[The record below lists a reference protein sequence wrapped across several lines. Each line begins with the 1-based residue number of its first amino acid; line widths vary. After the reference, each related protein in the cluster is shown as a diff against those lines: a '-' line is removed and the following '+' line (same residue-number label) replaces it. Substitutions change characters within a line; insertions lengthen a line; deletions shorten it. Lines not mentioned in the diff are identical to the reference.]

1 MDGTLEVLA
10 LGAVL
15 GAAAAGIAHS
25 AAGGRRIWLPA
36 DHRMMG
42 AALGLGWGGIEYG
55 LHAPKIAAL
64 WLGMT
69 VAAWLVVAVLN
80 IYGGGGGGGEDDE
93 PEPDGPGGGGVELT
107 PATVL
112 DEAPVAPVQ
121 KVEA

>member
-15 GAAAAGIAHS
+15 GAAAAGTLAR
-25 AAGGRRIWLPA
+25 GRKVPTVA
-36 DHRMMG
+36 DHRLIG
-42 AALGLGWGGIEYG
+42 AALGLGWGGLEYG
-55 LHAPKIAAL
+55 LHAPTIAAL

-69 VAAWLVVAVLN
+69 VAAWLVLAALS

-107 PATVL
+107 PAEVL
-112 DEAPVAPVQ
+112 DEAPVATAR
-121 KVEA
+121 KVEARS